1 MRSGGHTQAVYE
13 KTPAMLDFLGMIITD
28 VDRAFTIRSGMGMV
42 EGLVVMV
49 VGWGGAAATA
59 GVETGDIIT
68 GMDGKPTR
76 TLQDMEDCLSAHQP
90 RAPIVF
96 QLRRA
101 AAWCFLAIPFEGTF
115 TGGVHRIYSRSYRI
129 RRIRSL
135 GV

>member
-1 MRSGGHTQAVYE
+1 MRSGGQTQAVYE

-59 GVETGDIIT
+59 GVETGDIISAV
-68 GMDGKPTR
+68 DGKPTR
-76 TLQDMEDCLSAHQP
+76 TLKEMEDCLSAHQP

-101 AAWCFLAIPFEGTF
+101 GTWCFVAIPFEEGF
-115 TGGVHRIYSRSYRI
+115 AGGIHRIDSRSCSISRI
-129 RRIRSL
+129 KSL
-135 GV
+135 